1 MNDNIV
7 IKYINNDINNV
18 FTGLFKIPRQCTDK
32 LSLFLQNS
40 FNRMIGCVGY
50 EVLFAD
56 FIKSQQS
63 IPQKIVNPIGL
74 MGYVSVSKNELYD
87 G

>member
-1 MNDNIV
+1 
-7 IKYINNDINNV
+7 
-18 FTGLFKIPRQCTDK
+18 
-32 LSLFLQNS
+32 
-40 FNRMIGCVGY
+40 MIACVGY

-63 IPQKIVNPIGL
+63 IPKKIMNPIGL